1 LTWEP
6 SKGSQTLPRWCAA
19 GKAGGFPTRLV
30 LALVV
35 MTLLR
40 SAALGLVALLVPWSA
55 VASLVQAMDLAELT
69 AGADRIVVAQVVST
83 NSEWDSSGRNIHT
96 RIEIKVAETWKGSVA
111 VGQRMII
118 VQPGGSV
125 GDIEM
130 HVHGM
135 PSFAPGE
142 KAVLF
147 LAGQGAPRVVGMS
160 QGKRPLR
167 WDGTAKRWV
176 AEAAE
181 YSAVVRRDSQGRLQ
195 PATPEPAMEL
205 DELRQRVRALVRP

>member
-1 LTWEP
+1 
-6 SKGSQTLPRWCAA
+6 
-19 GKAGGFPTRLV
+19 
-30 LALVV
+30 
-35 MTLLR
+35 MTILR
-40 SAALGLVALLVPWSA
+40 SVALGLLALLIPSLA

-69 AGADRIVVAQVVST
+69 ARADRIVVAQIVST

-96 RIEIKVAETWKGSVA
+96 RIEVTVEETWKGSLT
-111 VGQRMII
+111 VGQRAII

-125 GDIEM
+125 GDMEM
-130 HVHGM
+130 RVHGM

-147 LAGQGAPRVVGMS
+147 LSGQDAPRVVGMS
-160 QGKRPLR
+160 QGKRPVR

-176 AEAAE
+176 AQAAE
-181 YSAVVRRDSQGRLQ
+181 HSAVVRRDSQGRLQ
-195 PATPEPAMEL
+195 PASPEPDMAL